1 MPSEVILKNWIRS
14 TATLAL
20 TLCLFQGQ
28 AASADINGGA
38 EMLNEVPLWPV
49 PSAMTLEE
57 YTDANRRL
65 GVGLA
70 LMAVPIPGALH
81 FYADEGKEGWM
92 HVGAAV
98 LGVASIV
105 AGAAIVDDKD
115 SWKSSNFEILD
126 IVGQNGKTRRYEKVP
141 VEEEAGATNY
151 ELRKLDRKT
160 SGDGGA
166 VLIVAGAG
174 LVIGQFLH
182 GWIDGIRTIERK
194 RDAVRFKYGK
204 SSGFSL
210 SLVPEADLHKGK
222 YGAALALRF

>member
-1 MPSEVILKNWIRS
+1 MKNWIRS
-14 TATLAL
+14 TTALSL
-20 TLCLFQGQ
+20 TLCLVQSQ
-28 AASADINGGA
+28 AVSAEINGGA

-49 PSAMTLEE
+49 PSEMTLEE

-70 LMAVPIPGALH
+70 LMAVPIPGSLH
-81 FYADEGKEGWM
+81 FYAGERKQGWK

-115 SWKSSNFEILD
+115 GWKSSDFEILD

-151 ELRKLDRKT
+151 ELRKLDRKN
-160 SGDGGA
+160 SGEGGA

-204 SSGFSL
+204 SSGFGL
-210 SLVPEADLHKGK
+210 SLVPEADLKK
-222 YGAALALRF
+222 RKFGAALALRF